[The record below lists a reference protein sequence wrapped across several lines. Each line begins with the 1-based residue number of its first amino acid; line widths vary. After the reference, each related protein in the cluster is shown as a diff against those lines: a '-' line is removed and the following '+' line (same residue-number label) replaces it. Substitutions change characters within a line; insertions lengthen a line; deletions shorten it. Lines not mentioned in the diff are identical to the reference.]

1 MESVEYRKVSDA
13 SDMSSE
19 TTPLL
24 WSAPKTNVIKAPKV
38 SPRTDVHADF
48 CALVGVPAS
57 NKPNTNRQWPRSSL
71 YGRATRQL
79 SYQSMTYNFTAS
91 LNNTM
96 LLSQVVLGA
105 AVTALGASASSHLL
119 ITIIGALNTVIAG
132 LVAYLKSRG
141 QPMRARMY
149 REDLER
155 VVDEI
160 ENAEVMFL
168 GISMGISG
176 YDDVIEEYDVTVR
189 SEVARLTRLY
199 DRAVENNTRNNPD
212 TYVAGPGSDAV
223 AAGVGRA
230 KLQVSAPTPAQTQV
244 STDAAPT
251 STTAPVVAAT
261 PVTDSNP
268 DSSPASAPPKKA
280 DDAAVQAPVATPVV
294 AATPTTDSKADQSP
308 ASAPPKKVED
318 APAQTPAAAPVVAA
332 TPTTDS
338 DPDSSP
344 ASAPPRK
351 AKPPKS
357 ADSTA
362 LVNGTADA
370 AGKGASV
377 NGTADDKTRL
387 DDSNSSKKPQSDDTD
402 KSATQAGQQEQ
413 QAKNKDMKQDKGVTD
428 LSGAADAE
436 PAIVAPSTVQPA
448 TPSCPASHP
457 STDPNHDVADKSE
470 KST

>member
-1 MESVEYRKVSDA
+1 
-13 SDMSSE
+13 
-19 TTPLL
+19 
-24 WSAPKTNVIKAPKV
+24 
-38 SPRTDVHADF
+38 
-48 CALVGVPAS
+48 
-57 NKPNTNRQWPRSSL
+57 
-71 YGRATRQL
+71 
-79 SYQSMTYNFTAS
+79 MTYNFTAS

-223 AAGVGRA
+223 AAGMGRA
-230 KLQVSAPTPAQTQV
+230 KLQVSSPTPVQTQAP
-244 STDAAPT
+244 TDAAPT
-251 STTAPVVAAT
+251 SATAPVVAAA

-280 DDAAVQAPVATPVV
+280 DDAAVQAPVAAPV
-294 AATPTTDSKADQSP
+294 AAAAPVIDPNPDASP
-308 ASAPPKKVED
+308 ASAPPKKADDVAVQ
-318 APAQTPAAAPVVAA
+318 APVAAPTAVAS
-332 TPTTDS
+332 PTTTS
-338 DPDSSP
+338 NPDASP
-344 ASAPPRK
+344 ASAPPKR
-351 AKPPKS
+351 AETSKPTDEK
-357 ADSTA
+357 A
-362 LVNGTADA
+362 LVNGTADT
-370 AGKGASV
+370 AGKGAPAS
-377 NGTADDKTRL
+377 GTAGNQTK
-387 DDSNSSKKPQSDDTD
+387 SNDPKSSEKLQSDEPDKDT
-402 KSATQAGQQEQ
+402 TQAGQQEE
-413 QAKNKDMKQDKGVTD
+413 QAKNKETRQDRGIPTS
-428 LSGAADAE
+428 L
-436 PAIVAPSTVQPA
+436 VQ
-448 TPSCPASHP
+448 
-457 STDPNHDVADKSE
+457 
-470 KST
+470 

>member
-1 MESVEYRKVSDA
+1 MESVIYRTLSDS

-24 WSAPKTNVIKAPKV
+24 WSAPKTNTTKPP
-38 SPRTDVHADF
+38 SRTDVHADF

-57 NKPNTNRQWPRSSL
+57 NAPNTNRKWPRSSL
-71 YGRATRQL
+71 YGRATNQL
-79 SYQSMTYNFTAS
+79 FHQTITYNFTAS

-168 GISMGISG
+168 GISLGVSG
-176 YDDVIEEYDVTVR
+176 YDDAVTEYDVTVR

-212 TYVAGPGSDAV
+212 TYVA
-223 AAGVGRA
+223 AGADVMGAGIGRA
-230 KLQVSAPTPAQTQV
+230 KQPVVSQVPPQTQD
-244 STDAAPT
+244 STAAAP
-251 STTAPVVAAT
+251 STVAAPVVAAA
-261 PVTDSNP
+261 PVADSNP

-280 DDAAVQAPVATPVV
+280 DELPVQAPAAASVV
-294 AATPTTDSKADQSP
+294 AAAPIGSNPDASP
-308 ASAPPKKVED
+308 ASAPPKKAEGSN
-318 APAQTPAAAPVVAA
+318 PAQ
-332 TPTTDS
+332 D
-338 DPDSSP
+338 
-344 ASAPPRK
+344 K
-351 AKPPKS
+351 ARVN
-357 ADSTA
+357 STVD
-362 LVNGTADA
+362 L
-370 AGKGASV
+370 AGKGQPI
-377 NGTADDKTRL
+377 NGTTGDTTR
-387 DDSNSSKKPQSDDTD
+387 SGNPNSSAKTHGDDFDHST
-402 KSATQAGQQEQ
+402 TQVGQQERKPGTEGEKRHE
-413 QAKNKDMKQDKGVTD
+413 AITEVAWSPDN
-428 LSGAADAE
+428 E
-436 PAIVAPSTVQPA
+436 PAIAEPSEASTSQP
-448 TPSCPASHP
+448 
-457 STDPNHDVADKSE
+457 
-470 KST
+470 

>member
-1 MESVEYRKVSDA
+1 MESVVYRTLSDA

-24 WSAPKTNVIKAPKV
+24 WAPKTNITKPP
-38 SPRTDVHADF
+38 PRTDVHADF

-57 NKPNTNRQWPRSSL
+57 NAPNSNRKWPRSSL
-71 YGRATRQL
+71 YGRATNQL
-79 SYQSMTYNFTAS
+79 FHQSITYNFTAS

-168 GISMGISG
+168 GISLGISG
-176 YDDVIEEYDVTVR
+176 YDDAVTEYDVTVR

-212 TYVAGPGSDAV
+212 TYVAAGADVMG
-223 AAGVGRA
+223 AGVSRA
-230 KLQVSAPTPAQTQV
+230 KLPVVSQAPVQTQDG
-244 STDAAPT
+244 TAAAP
-251 STTAPVVAAT
+251 SAVVAPVVAAP

-280 DDAAVQAPVATPVV
+280 DDVAVQAPVAVPVV
-294 AATPTTDSKADQSP
+294 PAAPVSESNPDASP
-308 ASAPPKKVED
+308 ASGPSKKAEVPK
-318 APAQTPAAAPVVAA
+318 A
-332 TPTTDS
+332 TDN
-338 DPDSSP
+338 
-344 ASAPPRK
+344 K
-351 AKPPKS
+351 
-357 ADSTA
+357 A
-362 LVNGTADA
+362 LVNGVTNPNA
-370 AGKGASV
+370 KGAPV
-377 NGTADDKTRL
+377 NGTIEETNKSDEQKDSPKL
-387 DDSNSSKKPQSDDTD
+387 DSDVSDHST
-402 KSATQAGQQEQ
+402 TQAGQQEQ
-413 QAKNKDMKQDKGVTD
+413 GPRNKDKEENIFK
-428 LSGAADAE
+428 
-436 PAIVAPSTVQPA
+436 
-448 TPSCPASHP
+448 
-457 STDPNHDVADKSE
+457 
-470 KST
+470 